1 MNENQNGEFV
11 RAEKQKAI
19 LVGLNVED
27 KDNFMTIEDSMR
39 ELQDLAE
46 TAGAT
51 VVHIVIQNRQ
61 RVDSAYYIGKGKAEE
76 IRILCEELD
85 AELVIFNDEL
95 SGAQLRNLE
104 EVVEAAVIDRT
115 ALILDIFAQ
124 RAQSKEGKL
133 QVELAQLQYRL
144 PRLIGLGKSLSRTG
158 GGIGTRG
165 PGEQKLDIDRRHVL
179 NRIRDIQSQIKDIK
193 KNRETQRTK
202 RKKSEI
208 PTIAL
213 VGYTNSGKSTLMN
226 QIMEMCS
233 FQQEE
238 KKVYVEDMLFAT
250 LDTAHRK
257 IVFPNKE
264 EAILIDTVGFVSKL
278 PHTLIE
284 AFKATLEEV
293 QYADLLL
300 HVVDATNQNHEMQIK
315 VTQQVLKE
323 LNAESKPT
331 IVVFNK
337 IDRLDASDDIALP
350 RGEMIAYVSALKKM
364 GMEHLISK
372 MEKVLFQDMRRAV
385 LCIPYQRGDIVS
397 YLCEKTNVQRKE
409 YQADGVLIETKLR
422 TADYQKYL
430 NYIVDKTENQSS
442 TF

>member
-1 MNENQNGEFV
+1 MNANQNGEFV
-11 RAEKQKAI
+11 REGKQRAI
-19 LVGLNVED
+19 LVGLNVEE
-27 KDNFMTIEDSMR
+27 KDHFMPIEDSMK

-51 VVHIVIQNRQ
+51 VVHSIIQNRQ
-61 RVDSAYYIGKGKAEE
+61 RVDPAYYIGKGKAKE
-76 IRILCEELD
+76 IKILCEELD

-104 EVVEAAVIDRT
+104 ELIEAAVIDRT
-115 ALILDIFAQ
+115 TLILDIFAQ

-179 NRIRDIQSQIKDIK
+179 NRIRDIQNQIKDIK

-208 PTIAL
+208 PIIAL

-226 QIMEMCS
+226 QIMEMCGYP
-233 FQQEE
+233 QEE
-238 KKVYVEDMLFAT
+238 KKVYAEDMLFAT

-323 LNAESKPT
+323 LNAENKPT
-331 IVVFNK
+331 ILVFNK
-337 IDRLDASDDIALP
+337 IDCLNASDGIGLP

-364 GMEHLISK
+364 GIEHLISK
-372 MEKVLFQDMRRAV
+372 MEKILFQDMRRAL
-385 LCIPYQRGDIVS
+385 LCIPYQRGDIDS
-397 YLCEKTNVQRKE
+397 YLCGKTDVKRKE

-422 TADYQKYL
+422 TADYQKYRD
-430 NYIVDKTENQSS
+430 YIVERPENPFS
-442 TF
+442 